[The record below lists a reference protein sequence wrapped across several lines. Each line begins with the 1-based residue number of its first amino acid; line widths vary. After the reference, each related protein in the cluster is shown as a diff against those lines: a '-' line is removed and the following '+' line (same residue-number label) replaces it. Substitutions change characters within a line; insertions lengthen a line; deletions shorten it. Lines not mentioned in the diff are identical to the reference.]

1 MKRMS
6 ALRLGRLSSSRSV
19 IQPLTGYNALMF
31 DNLKNIGQL
40 MKVAGQ
46 AKQKAAELQAE
57 LEKKIIEGEAGAG
70 AVRVTMNG
78 RGRVLRVELDQPL
91 LAGLAGDDKT
101 MVEEL
106 IAAAVNAANEKV
118 QQAVAEEM
126 SKLTGG
132 MDLGGL
138 QNMLENQ

>member
-1 MKRMS
+1 
-6 ALRLGRLSSSRSV
+6 
-19 IQPLTGYNALMF
+19 MF